1 MNRFAIIM
9 IVLVVGFVGFIV
21 MTREDSGI
29 TQGEQSAHITGEGT
43 SGVVFREFA
52 DFQCP
57 ACGQYFPIVDA
68 VKEVY
73 GDEVSFQ
80 FSHYSLFGSFPNSM
94 AAHLAAEAAGKQG
107 QFFEMHDLIFERQ
120 QSWSSSNNA
129 KEIFDS
135 YAQELGLDME
145 QYASDYSNPETRAII
160 NADIALGQD
169 LGVTG
174 TPTFFINDKRI
185 ENPSSPN
192 EFFELIDAAIEE
204 KTGAP
209 SVNSPRSQTGGDTE
223 QALPEDFNL
232 EDVVPTEDAAAREPE
247 E

>member
-9 IVLVVGFVGFIV
+9 IVLVIGFVGFIIT
-21 MTREDSGI
+21 TREDSGV

-57 ACGQYFPIVDA
+57 ACGQYYPIIDA

-80 FSHYSLFGSFPNSM
+80 FSHFALLGVFPNSM
-94 AAHLAAEAAGKQG
+94 AAHLAAEAAGNQG

-120 QSWSSSNNA
+120 ESWSSSNNA

-135 YAQELGLDME
+135 YAQELGLDMD
-145 QYASDYSNPETRAII
+145 QYAADYADPETRATI
-160 NADIALGQD
+160 NADIALGRD

-174 TPTFFINDKRI
+174 TPTFFINDQRI
-185 ENPSSPN
+185 ENPSSPD

-204 KTGAP
+204 TTGAP
-209 SVNSPRSQTGGDTE
+209 SVNSPRSQTDGDAE

-232 EDVVPTEDAAAREPE
+232 EDVVPTEDAARESE